1 MNANIIY
8 SPITQWCFDG
18 VKNFLEIVLVLSK
31 LKLLN
36 PNVNTVVPFSYA
48 TPSYAI
54 FAAMLFWIGPKKIEL
69 SYFPLFPPLLG
80 VVHKLCLQILPI
92 FDHLPTSDL
101 YIWTTNYPSV
111 NIDMW

>member
-54 FAAMLFWIGPKKIEL
+54 FAALLIWIGSKKLKL
-69 SYFPLFPPLLG
+69 SYFLHLQLHYFLLFPPSYATTY
-80 VVHKLCLQILPI
+80 ILEEKI
-92 FDHLPTSDL
+92 L
-101 YIWTTNYPSV
+101 
-111 NIDMW
+111 